1 VSADVTIAAAS
12 AERNGG
18 VPAHQLSAADISD
31 SVLYMA
37 GRDINLHTRQTMSTV
52 LVAREEL
59 AAVRRAWAKRDRQ
72 GELLTTASEV
82 LEFLKQ
88 QEPIVVIAGAR
99 GMGKTAA
106 AVKALSDYGRD
117 LAGQQPDSPWVLEH
131 VLPDWEQQPG
141 DGLLPAKRGR
151 GYILDVSEEIDQWAD
166 PVAVAKK
173 IVGHGEALQKK
184 GSRLIVIASADGWPA
199 SGTPGLGRIVVR
211 ATAAPSGKEIV
222 QTHLARL
229 YPLATERTWLA
240 ADPDGQGNAL
250 TDLLS
255 ADLYPNDAAVL
266 ALELSKIDES
276 PQALE
281 TARAAATHWRDVVK
295 KVFTAT
301 RDNADDRALL
311 LAAIMLEG
319 VAPSDALAAARLLL
333 KEKAAKNV
341 RDILTGPDLVTRL
354 EDVEAR
360 VSAGKVT
367 FAHRPGYPGAVLS
380 YVWRQLSDVQ
390 KPLLAWVK
398 LLTRQGALGFARTS
412 QIADLLVQ
420 LATAEQDLGPL
431 DVARAWASSGEQAG
445 REAAASML
453 ATVAADP
460 TLGTVTRAR
469 LRDWAQ
475 QDVDRARVTAVV
487 CQGSFAATYPR
498 QALTC
503 LRHILGRPVEDEAV
517 ADGDVALRTMAGND
531 TLLPQVWETI
541 TGWIDGKAQL
551 AGCRAFLALLDPQ
564 AAPST
569 VTLLLNDAL
578 MHPETADELVTGWC
592 ASLAD
597 PALADR
603 CERLL
608 EKWAQAVADHD
619 LADDSVVHVLDRVVD
634 EHMVTGPMAAFLLG
648 KEGVAYNS
656 PAVIAMR
663 ERLMLRRHG
672 RRNRTPH
679 TGDNEGAAL

>member
-1 VSADVTIAAAS
+1 MTVAAAS

-37 GRDINLHTRQTMSTV
+37 GRDINLHTRQTLSTV
-52 LVAREEL
+52 PVTRDEL

-72 GELLTTASEV
+72 GDLLTTPPAV

-88 QEPIVVIAGAR
+88 QEPVVVIAGPR

-106 AVKALSDYGRD
+106 AVKSLSDYGRD
-117 LAGQQPDSPWVLEH
+117 HVGEQAEAPWVLEH
-131 VLPDWEQQPG
+131 VLPDWEQPG
-141 DGLLPAKRGR
+141 EGLLPAKRRR
-151 GYILDVSEEIDQWAD
+151 GYILDVSEEIDGWAD

-173 IVGHGEALQKK
+173 IVGHGDALLKK
-184 GSRLIVIASADGWPA
+184 GSRLIVITSQDGWPA
-199 SGTPGLGRIVVR
+199 SQTPGLGRIVVR
-211 ATAAPSGKEIV
+211 ATAAPSGREIV

-229 YPLATERTWLA
+229 YPSVSERAWLTA
-240 ADPDGQGNAL
+240 NADDQGHVL
-250 TDLLS
+250 TDLLGV
-255 ADLYPNDAAVL
+255 DMYPSDAAAL
-266 ALELSKIDES
+266 ALELSRIDDS
-276 PQALE
+276 PQAVE

-301 RDNADDRALL
+301 RENADDRALL
-311 LAAIMLEG
+311 LAAIALEG
-319 VAPSDALAAARLLL
+319 LAPPDVLAASRLLL
-333 KEKAAKNV
+333 KEKTSKSV
-341 RDILTGPDLVTRL
+341 RQILTGPDLVTRL
-354 EDVEAR
+354 EEVEAR
-360 VSAGKVT
+360 VASGKVS
-367 FAHRPGYPGAVLS
+367 FAHKPGYPNAVLG

-398 LLTRQGALGFARTS
+398 LLTKHGALGFSRLS

-420 LATAEQDLGPL
+420 LATDEQDLGPL
-431 DVARAWASSGEQAG
+431 DVARAWATSGDQAG

-453 ATVAADP
+453 ATAAADP

-475 QDVDRARVTAVV
+475 QDVDPARVTAVV
-487 CQGSFAATYPR
+487 CQGSFATIYPR

-503 LRHILGRPVEDEAV
+503 LRHIMGRPIVDEAV
-517 ADGDVALRTMAGND
+517 ADGEKALRAMAEND
-531 TLLPQVWETI
+531 SLLPQVWEAI
-541 TGWIDGKAQL
+541 TGWIEGKAKP
-551 AGCRAFLALLDPQ
+551 AGCRAFLALLDPK

-578 MHPETADELVTGWC
+578 AHPETADELVTGWC
-592 ASLAD
+592 ACLAD

-608 EKWAQAVADHD
+608 EKWAEAVADHD
-619 LADDSVVHVLDRVVD
+619 LADDAVVHVLDRVVD

-648 KEGVAYNS
+648 KEGVAYNL

-663 ERLMLRRHG
+663 ERLMLRRHE
-672 RRNRTPH
+672 RRHHTPNA
-679 TGDNEGAAL
+679 GDEGTAAL